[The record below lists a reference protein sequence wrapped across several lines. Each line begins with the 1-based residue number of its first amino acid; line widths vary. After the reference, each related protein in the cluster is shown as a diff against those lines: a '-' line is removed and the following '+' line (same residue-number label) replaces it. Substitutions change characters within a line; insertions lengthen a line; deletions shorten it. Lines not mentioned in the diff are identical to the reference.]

1 MKNPINVIVND
12 TRMHGDAVSQGTEKL
27 CAYLDTMKKASSD
40 SSYSFLE
47 SSIFLPK
54 DTELVPRV
62 KHVIGEKIKQQLPK
76 YIIVVGIG
84 GSNLGTKAVYD
95 ALFGYYD
102 ILETKRRTTMLFL
115 DTVDALFLQ
124 KTENLLRNEVTNPN
138 DILIFVI
145 SKSGGTTETTANI
158 EILLSAL
165 KPTLPSIIDRV
176 VAISDEHALLHSQ
189 AQAAGVTTLTLPDKV
204 GGRYSVLSAVGLAPL
219 FACGIDIDALMQGAS
234 DMEDACLSHSF
245 DENPA
250 FRSAIALSTN
260 MGSGHTIHDTF
271 VFAPSLESLGK
282 WYRQLTGESVGKEKD
297 WQGNIV
303 HRGITPTVSVG
314 STDLHSVGQLYLGGP
329 KDKITSFVSLE
340 NYPTDIPV
348 PGARVFP
355 ELVKMIQGK
364 SIKNITEA
372 ILLGVKES
380 YRKNDVPFM
389 TIVLDDIS
397 PRSLGAFF
405 QWKMMEIIYL
415 GNLLNVNPFD
425 QPNVE
430 SYKIETKAILEA

>member
-1 MKNPINVIVND
+1 MKTPIQVNIQD
-12 TRMHGDAVSQGTEKL
+12 TGLSNEALSQGSEIL
-27 CAYLDTMKKASSD
+27 INYLDTMKQAASD
-40 SSYSFLE
+40 AHYSFPE
-47 SSIFLPK
+47 SSVFLPK
-54 DTELVPRV
+54 DTELIMRV
-62 KHVIGEKIKQQLPK
+62 KSVIGEKIKNQLPK
-76 YIIVVGIG
+76 YIVVVGIG

-95 ALFGYYD
+95 AMYGYYD
-102 ILETKRRTTMLFL
+102 ILENKRRPTMIFL

-124 KTENLLRNEVTNPN
+124 KTETLLKHEVTNVD

-158 EILLSAL
+158 EILISAL
-165 KPTLPSIIDRV
+165 KPTLPNIIERI
-176 VAISDEHALLHSQ
+176 VAISDERALLHSQ
-189 AQAAGVTTLTLPDKV
+189 AEAAGVVTLTLPDKV

-219 FACGIDIDALMQGAS
+219 FACGMDIDALMGGAS
-234 DMEDACLSHSF
+234 DMEDACLSTSLE
-245 DENPA
+245 ENPA
-250 FRSAIALSTN
+250 FRSAIALFTN
-260 MGSGHTIHDTF
+260 MRTGHTIHDTF

-297 WQGNIV
+297 LDGNIV
-303 HRGITPTVSVG
+303 HKGITPTVSVG

-340 NYPTDIPV
+340 NYATDIPV
-348 PGARVFP
+348 PSERVFP
-355 ELVKMIQGK
+355 ELVTMIQGK

-380 YRKNDVPFM
+380 YRKNEVPFM
-389 TIVLDDIS
+389 SIVLENIS
-397 PRSLGAFF
+397 EKSLGAFF

-415 GNLLNVNPFD
+415 GKLLNVNPFD